1 MSNSLHQAATR
12 PPQVSIDDDIA
23 VLEQV
28 PMLRALGRAALRL
41 IALGAETREVQPDE
55 ILFKPGERIDCA
67 YVVQA
72 GRFRLSTNPAQPG
85 KVIDVGPGTMLGEF
99 ALISDNAQ
107 PLCAM
112 AQGPC
117 TVIRISRSMF
127 RKILEDDANA
137 AMRLHDY
144 VAHRAR
150 QSISEVLEVRYSL
163 DPGGKS

>member
-1 MSNSLHQAATR
+1 MSNSLHQAAIR

-28 PMLRALGRAALRL
+28 PMLRALGRGALRL

-55 ILFKPGERIDCA
+55 ILFRPGERIDCA
-67 YVVQA
+67 YVVQTGSFRLASDPTKA
-72 GRFRLSTNPAQPG
+72 GRVNE
-85 KVIDVGPGTMLGEF
+85 VGPGTLLGEF
-99 ALISDNAQ
+99 ALISDHAK
-107 PLCAM
+107 PLCATAM
-112 AQGPC
+112 GPC

-137 AMRLHDY
+137 ALRLHDY

-163 DPGGKS
+163 DPGEK

>member
-1 MSNSLHQAATR
+1 M
-12 PPQVSIDDDIA
+12 SIDDDIA

-55 ILFKPGERIDCA
+55 VLFKPGERIDCA

-85 KVIDVGPGTMLGEF
+85 KVIEVGPGTLLGEF
-99 ALISDNAQ
+99 ALVSDNAQ
-107 PLCAM
+107 PLCAT

-117 TVIRISRSMF
+117 TLIRISRSMF

-137 AMRLHDY
+137 AFRLHDY

-163 DPGGKS
+163 DPGEK

>member
-1 MSNSLHQAATR
+1 M
-12 PPQVSIDDDIA
+12 SIDNDIA

-41 IALGAETREVQPDE
+41 IALGAEAREVQPDE
-55 ILFKPGERIDCA
+55 ILFRPGERIDCA

-99 ALISDNAQ
+99 ALISDAAQ
-107 PLCAM
+107 PVCAA

-127 RKILEDDANA
+127 CKILEDDANA
-137 AMRLHDY
+137 ALRLHDY

-150 QSISEVLEVRYSL
+150 QSISEVLEIRYTL
-163 DPGGKS
+163 DPGEKS

>member
-1 MSNSLHQAATR
+1 
-12 PPQVSIDDDIA
+12 VSIDDDIA

-41 IALGAETREVQPDE
+41 IALGAESREVQPDE
-55 ILFKPGERIDCA
+55 ILFRPGDRVDCA

-72 GRFRLSTNPAQPG
+72 GSFRLSTNPAQPG
-85 KVIDVGPGTMLGEF
+85 KVIEVGPGTMLGEF
-99 ALISDNAQ
+99 ALVSDNAQ
-107 PLCAM
+107 PLCAT

-137 AMRLHDY
+137 ALRLHDY
-144 VAHRAR
+144 VSHRAR
-150 QSISEVLEVRYSL
+150 QSIAEVLEIRHTL
-163 DPGGKS
+163 DPGET

>member
-1 MSNSLHQAATR
+1 
-12 PPQVSIDDDIA
+12 VSIDNDIA

-28 PMLRALGRAALRL
+28 PMLRALGRSALRL
-41 IALGAETREVQPDE
+41 IALGAETREVQADE
-55 ILFKPGERIDCA
+55 TLFRPGDRIDCA

-72 GRFRLSTNPAQPG
+72 GSFQLSANLTQSG
-85 KVIDVGPGTMLGEF
+85 KTIEVGPGTMLGEF
-99 ALISDNAQ
+99 ALVTDNAQ
-107 PLCAM
+107 PLCAT

-127 RKILEDDANA
+127 LKILEDDANA

-150 QSISEVLEVRYSL
+150 QSIAEVLEVRYTL
-163 DPGGKS
+163 DPGES

>member
-1 MSNSLHQAATR
+1 MSNSLHQAAIR

-41 IALGAETREVQPDE
+41 IALGAETREIQPDD
-55 ILFKPGERIDCA
+55 ILFRPGERIDCA
-67 YVVQA
+67 YVVQD
-72 GRFRLSTNPAQPG
+72 GRFRLSSNPAQPG

-99 ALISDNAQ
+99 ALISDNAT
-107 PLCAM
+107 PLCAT
-112 AQGPC
+112 AQDNC

-137 AMRLHDY
+137 ALRLRDY

-150 QSISEVLEVRYSL
+150 QSISEVLDIRYSL
-163 DPGGKS
+163 DPGEK

>member
-1 MSNSLHQAATR
+1 M
-12 PPQVSIDDDIA
+12 SIDNDIA

-55 ILFKPGERIDCA
+55 ILFRPGERIDCA

-117 TVIRISRSMF
+117 TLIRISRSMF

-163 DPGGKS
+163 DPGEKS

>member
-1 MSNSLHQAATR
+1 M
-12 PPQVSIDDDIA
+12 SIDNDIA

-41 IALGAETREVQPDE
+41 IALGAESREVQDGE
-55 ILFKPGERIDCA
+55 ILFRPGERVDCA

-72 GRFRLSTNPAQPG
+72 GSFQLSTDSAQSG
-85 KVIDVGPGTMLGEF
+85 KIIDVGPGTMLGEF
-99 ALISDNAQ
+99 ALLADNAK
-107 PLCAM
+107 PLCAT

-137 AMRLHDY
+137 AMRLRDY

-150 QSISEVLEVRYSL
+150 QSISEVLEVRYTL
-163 DPGGKS
+163 DPGQT